1 MSKTT
6 FKTFMLQ
13 ENTQR
18 EQIKQPSFS
27 AHVNWHGNMEQ
38 KSSCYMLE
46 ELTESTHEDFIL
58 HNTQRPVFSS
68 QLQDY

>member
-18 EQIKQPSFS
+18 EQTKQASFS
-27 AHVNWHGNMEQ
+27 AHVNWHNNTEQ
-38 KSSCYMLE
+38 ESSCDTLE
-46 ELTESTHEDFIL
+46 EVTEPTHEDFIL
-58 HNTQRPVFSS
+58 HNTQSPVFSS
-68 QLQDY
+68 QPQDY